1 MQIKNLA
8 QKIVAAFALFSV
20 TLVVNA
26 GDIYSIDFITKTG
39 TTLTNAV
46 YGSDVAVRPDKDNP
60 LGVGDDI
67 VIRVRMV
74 NKDWPTTGKRWD
86 FAPTGLFATLTSTQL
101 QEYFFVPGLGLQFGG
116 KQVYA
121 KWFHTEE
128 LKYSGRSYCTD
139 LYFKYTVKAGDV
151 AWPALLLSST
161 GKVVGSSNDSAKYS
175 VDMVDLGYWALTNGT
190 STAGDFSYTSELLP
204 SAICGPASATY
215 DGSGMGLYINTID
228 FDGQWKDSTS
238 SPKIWREIDDS
249 GSEGTA
255 SPSAPALVAKAAPT
269 EAVKMYVWTDAASTV
284 TPSFGGVTKTTSDG
298 RKYAEV
304 VMDAG
309 STAKQFELLGSVSN
323 VTENVCLSPTI
334 TLETD
339 DGGMLVTNWVQRTVR
354 VIASEPNVTFTLL
367 GPDGTATSSLACTAN
382 YGEKVG
388 TIRVKVSPAPK
399 SGTLTVTVNPNADV
413 FGLGGATPYLAISST
428 EGGEPWNETP
438 VTNVTFALGD
448 TTAKNLYLYGL
459 GSTNTFENPST
470 NIKFTP
476 TWTGE
481 NYTKTNSC
489 SATLVRATPAITS
502 PVEDATLD
510 DATLGAEYPIAV
522 TVTGGYNDMY
532 VTGQVAGTWKLNY
545 AIEKG
550 GSTISSGSVTNNAP
564 INAANGELTA
574 IIPRTAIKPGADK
587 LVLTVTAPDGKT
599 SDKRTVNFKVYEP
612 PTVIATLEAVDGE
625 TEGTYA
631 EGGTAK
637 VYFSIPDQ
645 PSYSGVDN
653 VYAFLKPR
661 DEDTLTSVTNHL
673 IQSKAFALTNMT
685 DVAGKDITSRGVM
698 IPMNKNASSQ
708 VAEVQLLDG
717 DLVGAF
723 SIVICSTSAYSSE
736 TVIDEFDNPVTINV
750 TNVVP
755 NVSSV
760 LIAGRTAVNG
770 TAFGDNASVPLNIEQ
785 QLYIK
790 SILEPSREI
799 DLNEPGFKVQW
810 YFDDAPKAGTNKDGW
825 QDLTPSGNPTNFIE
839 HTFTRPGD
847 VVVKV
852 RCRDKDTPANMYSE
866 DYYGEFS
873 FTVRVDEQ
881 PRVVISPRHGYSY
894 TENDTGVE
902 NSAFDVSLI
911 GAPVLTN
918 KNDSLIVALSVKK
931 LDESNTKYS
940 TNDVVLSTY
949 TIKFANGVDG
959 RSDSNHFFYF
969 KTLDGTP
976 ASASDGFQIV
986 AAVTNDVVDAEGKEW
1001 NDGTYDVRIYNSSPV
1016 LSTDPAEEVDAE
1028 GNPVAVVNTTIG
1040 EEIPVSWDI
1049 SDVAADMVSN
1059 LVITCKVDGRV
1070 LDSTNNLASGTFKAS
1085 FTTPGENKAIVITVK
1100 DKDGGEASSK
1110 IYCNVTAAKV
1120 LRVVAGGPAGA
1131 TDITLSS
1138 MYASAGGRGAGHV
1151 YVGGKANFYSAENFN
1166 LFWNCGTENTVSVYG
1181 YGYSLGDVDDGS
1193 LNGGNDIKI
1202 TQRGGTVIDTTPT
1215 TDRYTYLP
1223 SSECDSYF
1231 YGWIKATEP
1240 GGTDYTVA
1248 ITPEI
1253 RGSKANNFGDTTGKI
1268 SLPQATTEDE
1278 KGYLETY
1285 VEAIFSTEYKKADN
1299 MGDIDHDGIPDMLA
1313 LKKNAGGAA
1322 LAVADGQGGE
1332 LGARN
1337 AVNDDGD
1344 YLPGAQLGGSTFIP
1358 GSPTGWST
1366 RGRPFTARM
1375 EIRGFDNADGTPGGL
1390 NYGMF
1395 QFDKTEHEN
1404 GWVSD
1409 FDLSYAEKVSL
1420 LNHIFARRDAIL
1432 ERRHTQAPGANKF
1445 DAGDWTVITNVLATL
1460 ISSDTTYEDTSK
1472 APVHYVYAPGFADSG
1487 LTATNGWSSLPVPVG
1502 VTYALSEYPVTN
1514 AVDEVAGQAALYP
1527 AVTNVTDA
1535 LGWVTTYKKTNGA
1548 LVTLTNTVNLI
1559 TNVYAITE
1567 DTTGTNYWW
1576 TTPYDSIT
1584 VADVNVKDWLNPL
1597 YSTAFA
1603 AAQTAARAYIDRL
1616 WDLYHDEDN
1625 GVTEWGWTCEN
1636 RTDPTIEDT
1645 DGDGMP
1651 DGYEYYIWYGATV
1664 GTTGSNRFTGYRLDL
1679 TDRESKGILI
1689 TSDEIAKL
1697 YNPNVAGSVYA
1708 GDTDGDGLTDYEEFT
1723 IGTNPLNWDTDGDGL
1738 SDGYELRY
1746 KMDPLST
1753 GDGNGNDMNAD
1764 SDYMAFVDVAD
1775 ASNAKANDTPLND
1788 LIDYKY
1794 IYTSTNGTLW
1804 AFETN
1809 VTAVLK
1815 YLVKLDPTTNVFELA
1830 DVKCFKVA
1838 KYGDDKALQ
1847 SYYIPATTE
1856 TDALRAFT
1864 SGSSSAVNDCYTNAA
1879 SFFINPQAGSVELR
1893 TSHRDGYPDDEAL
1906 PPALALFH
1914 HQVHNYF
1921 GFDPRT
1927 GWAGSLSTTGRWKK
1941 LNAAKTE
1948 VTTIGAQNT
1957 KPFKAIYEY
1966 TLPKYATIV
1975 GMSGIGSTNPN
1986 TSFEVAVDTGSD
1998 ADAEVEE
2005 GDVDHSSYISQHGA
2019 DTDGD
2024 GVPDGWELYVGVDPT
2039 TPFTSDDE
2047 TLYNQI
2053 RSADD
2058 ADGLNLAYEYAGT
2071 DSCGAYAE
2079 CESIYKR
2086 HPSRDSGKM
2095 KNWYNKFF
2103 PTDPRSSDT
2112 DGDKISD
2119 GGEGEASWKTKF
2131 VFNRWG
2137 QAKTATLTAIHYAIY
2152 GSPEDNGSTSI
2163 PGGGYNPCTIDTDGD
2178 GLPDPWERQYA
2189 GILFKGAQLS
2199 DGDDYP
2205 AFDGAEP
2212 DTDYYKD
2219 FNAAAKAYY
2228 GMEPDLVE
2236 DTGYHILMGMD
2247 GTVSDAT
2254 SSTAVG
2260 GHDKDWDADGLQ
2272 NWQEYMVQAMR
2283 HFRYDDDKT
2292 PLLGRDPSGVT
2303 GGAGITE
2310 TLGSWNGDKGFP
2322 KLSYTEPLTANQI
2335 AFLGAEYGYV
2345 NFASAGADFA
2355 ELGYFIDPPMAW
2367 DYAREALE
2375 QKYMLPPSNI
2385 RYFTSVANMT
2395 QATDSALNDIY
2406 TYTWAGVTYEAT
2418 NGVGGVTVYI
2428 NTRLEPSAIVPTP
2441 AGLKALNLVPKMVSA
2456 GTADLT
2462 VAYTNPNR
2470 YFGADP
2476 RLWDTDDDGMDDYYE
2491 LFHGLNPI
2499 LGSITDIRKD
2509 IIATALGGMV
2519 SPTKNAWIG
2528 WSNEAEPEYDP
2539 IRFPWVMGASDCD
2552 ADSDG
2557 LRNYEEMLLANATSP
2572 GATHTD
2578 PTPLWMT
2585 DVSVKSSTVEAYTT
2599 TTTTNTITV
2608 GTVVYP
2614 IVTGTDELG
2623 NDIYDII
2630 TVTAYSGEE
2639 VDFVDTPSYAKLFY
2653 GNEMGNVGINEQV
2666 KIERLGTTSW
2676 GCNDYDYVFSF
2687 EQNEGYDTDNDWRSD
2702 IVELKNTPE
2711 GTSDPLNFTDP
2722 VRRQSVYFG
2731 GTADPGMLVSAVAD
2745 RRRTAGLDLFKQF
2758 TVEAW
2763 VKPET
2768 PAGGT
2773 DQYVVCRA
2781 AEYGPSSLI
2790 NDENVVRLDFAIG
2803 IDATGKAFA
2812 ELQNSIDT
2820 TYRQTAGGT
2829 LAADEWVHLA
2839 ATFDGNAF
2847 TLYVNGRP
2855 VQEMEASL
2863 STANG
2868 TTTIQLDPHIDR
2880 MGGGQYAQLRS
2891 IIAIGA
2897 CPKSAALS
2905 VKSLEPGTAW
2915 DKVAEKFFQGS
2926 VDEVRCWDGARTATE
2941 IAENYKVRY
2950 TPDLAKQQRLE
2961 VFKAYVAGA
2970 KRNDTKES
2978 AIMPAE
2984 LIHHYDFSTLA
2995 GATAD
3000 TFVQKVPAGFET
3012 KVLGVVRNPDT
3023 GATIPDLVK
3032 AGWWGRVLKSGVGS
3046 KVYTSPHVI
3055 PWVENTLSHLPRLSG
3070 TVYDSVFWS
3079 EDYAGYISAEEN
3091 DLTKYSFP
3099 NSMNPYGEMELMTEY
3114 DYLLAKLAR
3123 LSNSTNETDTTSY
3136 MREDSPYSRL
3146 RYEGERAFV
3155 GNTDLVPL
3163 GSAYAKRLTANWD
3176 GQGAETAWATT
3187 TDGPITKLDDDTD
3200 DDGIPTWAKTAGYN
3214 TARDYARG
3222 LAKGLLP
3229 TGVNS
3234 AYENTED
3241 IDADGLRDWWEK
3253 FFGIYDEGPNDD
3265 HDRDGLSN
3273 YQEYLIGEVY
3283 TSFGFTDLSP
3293 TAAYS
3298 KGTAVTDY
3306 FLRYGSLYLGEL
3318 FSDHDMIED
3327 SFEDYK
3333 PSVISLGG
3341 TLVSNFSRYI
3351 YDADWNAEHSGWDN
3365 WSIARA
3371 WFNESYTSN
3380 VVVEVGDVA
3389 VTNEYVFS
3397 KVDDNNGNP
3406 NPEIPIRV
3414 TYRDKNRIHT
3424 GIGNYDSNPHQI
3436 VVMAWSLEN
3445 SSNDKAFGAPDCVWG
3460 SKLVGEGPYY
3470 TMEGIAKG
3478 YAAAKGAVRP
3488 GRNMFVAYIAEGEYD
3503 EAGTTPGFAPGLPY
3517 GVTIGEVGPI
3527 GGADINIELTDT
3539 NPSIIR
3545 MNLPAALVI
3554 QAGNSNTTLNAGTDL
3569 ADASLK
3575 EIGYAYTDRGRFGLD
3590 SLMIAEHIGED
3601 VDISS
3606 SNIHIRVLRSGFNR
3620 AERSPNNIALSSPVV
3635 LMERY
3640 FRIGIN
3646 NVLTEA
3652 DLLPALAAGEGDLD
3666 WGGPSKA
3673 YGSLTKSDI
3682 TNAVYR
3688 IVIGDGTVASEVDNN
3703 NLFVMFLNKFERGD
3717 QQTCVSNSTMDVV
3730 TYAGRPTFSWKHDN
3744 TIGKEY
3750 PAFQLRV
3757 WDDTTGALVYDSGV
3771 QRAPVRDQGG
3781 FYNWTAPLYVGALLP
3796 NGQTFSANTKYK
3808 WGVSMLDAKFTTPN
3822 TIEQTKVF
3830 AMQETSPGPDADD
3843 YGIIKVA
3850 VKYMGPGTVATSTIN
3865 NRIRVEAFMTPD
3877 FVGEPAGVGYVT
3889 SSATLN
3895 SENAIDVNATIVG
3908 LPVKDN
3914 YGRSVKYYVRA
3925 FLDTDVTSAEGGFGK
3940 RAPWESWGY
3949 ASYRDPKEDRDDQFT
3964 AMPIT
3969 ATNNEKAEPC
3979 VVFIE
3984 DCDTNRNMVPDILE
3998 KAAGAT
4004 ANKLVSPYIAFTA
4017 SDLTKTNALNEA
4029 TSGANGNAA
4038 TVRTSRMLLAY
4049 ASAVESAKSGTVTAG
4064 ELAIL
4069 TGAVSFDT
4077 TDSTYIKIKSF
4088 SLDEGISLE
4097 VVVGDTFE
4105 NAKAAGLNTGV
4116 INVTVEYSETLDDGG
4131 DWQKASGSDTVIT
4144 FPLTLGTTTIDAS
4157 ELDAIRT
4164 AIESVKATCE
4174 GGCYFRVSA
4183 VAVEE

>member
-1 MQIKNLA
+1 MQTKNLA
-8 QKIVAAFALFSV
+8 RKIVAAFALFTA
-20 TLVVNA
+20 TLAVQA
-26 GDIYSIDFITKTG
+26 GDIYSIDFITKAG
-39 TTLTNAV
+39 RTTPPARLPSPV
-46 YGSDVAVRPDKDNP
+46 YGSDVTVTPSESTP
-60 LGVGDDI
+60 LKAGDEI
-67 VIRVRMV
+67 VIRVRMIDK
-74 NKDWPTTGKRWD
+74 NWSTTGTPWS
-86 FAPTGLFATLTSTQL
+86 FVPTASLGALAALSPTNLANSAYAPALGLKLGTKNVWATWFATVDLSST
-101 QEYFFVPGLGLQFGG
+101 EDPSPDSNIPPNY
-116 KQVYA
+116 Y
-121 KWFHTEE
+121 
-128 LKYSGRSYCTD
+128 TD
-139 LYFKYTVKAGDV
+139 LFFSYTVKPGDI
-151 AWPALLLSST
+151 AWPVLLMTTNDGKAASETSSSYQYFL
-161 GKVVGSSNDSAKYS
+161 KNVGAT
-175 VDMVDLGYWALTNGT
+175 GYWTLKSGVAD
-190 STAGDFSYTSELLP
+190 ADFSYSASGTGAVSPTDSRLMSTS
-204 SAICGPASATY
+204 
-215 DGSGMGLYINTID
+215 GSGMGLYINTIT
-228 FDGQWKDSTS
+228 FDSQMADSTN
-238 SPKIWREIDDS
+238 WRTIDDS
-249 GSEGTA
+249 GTEGTGL
-255 SPSAPALVAKAAPT
+255 PATPTLVAEAAPT
-269 EAVKMYVWTDAASTV
+269 EPVKVYVWVDNEGVAVPANATGHTDALGT
-284 TPSFGGVTKTTSDG
+284 
-298 RKYAEV
+298 RQIAEV
-304 VMDAG
+304 TLDVGDK
-309 STAKQFELLGSVSN
+309 AKPFELIGKAVGTANVRISATKDRELDDMGNPVVSWIERQINVVASV
-323 VTENVCLSPTI
+323 
-334 TLETD
+334 
-339 DGGMLVTNWVQRTVR
+339 
-354 VIASEPNVTFTLL
+354 PNVTFTLL
-367 GPDGTATSSLACTAN
+367 GPDSLPTTQLECTTDYSAI
-382 YGEKVG
+382 VG
-388 TIRVKVSPAPK
+388 TIRARVSPAP
-399 SGTLTVTVNPNADV
+399 STGPLTVTVTPSEDV
-413 FGLGGATPYLAISST
+413 FGGTKPCLGISDT
-428 EGGEPWNETP
+428 TTGEPWKNST
-438 VTNVTFALGD
+438 TTLTFAIGESGPKD
-448 TTAKNLYLYGL
+448 LYLYGL
-459 GSTNTFENPST
+459 GSTNTFENPDT
-470 NIKFTP
+470 NITFTP
-476 TWTGE
+476 AISGSDSATYVNLNGR
-481 NYTKTNSC
+481 
-489 SATLVRATPAITS
+489 SATLLRVTPTITAPLDGVS
-502 PVEDATLD
+502 LD
-510 DATLGAEYPIAV
+510 DAILGEDYPVTLA
-522 TVTGGYNDMY
+522 VTGGYNDIY
-532 VTGQVAGTWKLNY
+532 KSAPGAWKVNY
-545 AIEKG
+545 SILKD
-550 GSTISSGSVTNNAP
+550 GSPLRSGAVTNDT
-564 INAANGELTA
+564 INTA
-574 IIPRTAIKPGADK
+574 SREITATIPRGDVRRGATDM
-587 LVLTVTAPDGKT
+587 VLWVTSPDGVASAKKT
-599 SDKRTVNFKVYEP
+599 VKFKVFEP
-612 PTVIATLEAVDGE
+612 PTVVAAFESPEGPSV
-625 TEGTYA
+625 GTYA
-631 EGGTAK
+631 EGETAS
-637 VYFSIPDQ
+637 VYFRVEKQ
-645 PSYSGVDN
+645 AAYSDTDA
-653 VYAFLKPR
+653 VYLFLKPT
-661 DEDTLTSVTNHL
+661 DDTIDTVTNNM
-673 IQSKAFALTNMT
+673 SCAAFALTNLL
-685 DVAGKDITSRGVM
+685 VSAGVLMPNGTNVSAGCASVKLLNGSESVITRFT
-698 IPMNKNASSQ
+698 I
-708 VAEVQLLDG
+708 EL
-717 DLVGAF
+717 
-723 SIVICSTSAYSSE
+723 CSTLKYDPDK
-736 TVIDEFDNPVTINV
+736 VVDRFDNPVALTV

-755 NVSSV
+755 RVQSV
-760 LIAGRTAVNG
+760 RVGGNSAEE
-770 TAFGDNASVPLNIEQ
+770 GDTLDGARSVPLGIDQ
-785 QLYIK
+785 KFSIK
-790 SILEPSREI
+790 SLIEPSAI
-799 DLNEPGFKVQW
+799 DRDNSFVTQW
-810 YFDDAPKAGTNKDGW
+810 YFDEDPFGGANGDGW
-825 QDLTPSGNPTNFIE
+825 HDSGHPTN
-839 HTFTRPGD
+839 TFTRAFITPG
-847 VVVKV
+847 VRTVKV
-852 RCRDKDTPANMYSE
+852 RCRDKDMAVGDYSDEFTFHVAVNDQPKIVITPLKGEHKYSE
-866 DYYGEFS
+866 TQKG
-873 FTVRVDEQ
+873 VDESSF
-881 PRVVISPRHGYSY
+881 RVTLV
-894 TENDTGVE
+894 N
-902 NSAFDVSLI
+902 
-911 GAPVLTN
+911 GAPVFTNATSTLDVELTIT
-918 KNDSLIVALSVKK
+918 KNDPAGA
-931 LDESNTKYS
+931 YS

-949 TIKFANGVDG
+949 TIQFPNGIDG
-959 RSDSNHFFYF
+959 TSSEKSVFFF
-969 KTLDGTP
+969 KSLDGTL
-976 ASASDGFQIV
+976 ASKEDGFTITASV
-986 AAVTNDVVDAEGKEW
+986 KGAAKDDQGKSWDPGSYEI
-1001 NDGTYDVRIYNSSPV
+1001 NISNADPTLTTIPDKTEDGGETEPKGID
-1016 LSTDPAEEVDAE
+1016 
-1028 GNPVAVVNTTIG
+1028 TTIG
-1040 EEIPVSWDI
+1040 QENPIKWSVG
-1049 SDVAADMVSN
+1049 DVIGDKTN
-1059 LVITCKVDGRV
+1059 LVVTCMVDGQV
-1070 LDSTNNLASGTFKAS
+1070 VDTMVTTNGVYTNTFMVAFSTA
-1085 FTTPGENKAIVITVK
+1085 GESKFALITVE
-1100 DKDGGEASSK
+1100 DKDGGKNSAK
-1110 IYCNVTAAKV
+1110 IYYNVAPAKV
-1120 LRVVAGGPAGA
+1120 LRTVAGGPAGA
-1131 TDITLSS
+1131 TDNALSS

-1151 YVGGKANFYSAENFN
+1151 FASGDANFYSAENFN
-1166 LFWNCGTENTVSVYG
+1166 LFWNCATATKITVYG
-1181 YGYSLGDVDDGS
+1181 YGYSYGDSDDGS
-1193 LNGGNDIKI
+1193 LSGGNDVAI
-1202 TQRGGTVIDTTPT
+1202 TQRGGTVTDTTAP
-1215 TDRYTYLP
+1215 TDRYAYTP
-1223 SSECDSYF
+1223 SDKCDSYF

-1240 GGTDYTVA
+1240 GGTDYSVA
-1248 ITPEI
+1248 ITPEL
-1253 RGSKANNFGDTTGKI
+1253 RGTKANNFGDTTGTVA
-1268 SLPQATTEDE
+1268 LPDSKTEDE

-1313 LKKNAGGAA
+1313 LKKNAGGEA
-1322 LAVADGQGGE
+1322 LAVADGLGGE

-1432 ERRHTQAPGANKF
+1432 ERRHTQAPGVNKF

-1636 RTDPTIEDT
+1636 RTDPTTDDT

-1664 GTTGSNRFTGYRLDL
+1664 GTTGSNRFTGYRLDP

-1697 YNPNVAGSVYA
+1697 YNPNVAGGVYA

-1764 SDYMAFVDVAD
+1764 GDYMAFVDVAD

-1893 TSHRDGYPDDEAL
+1893 TSNRDGYPDDEAL

-2047 TLYNQI
+2047 TLYSRI
-2053 RSADD
+2053 RSTDD

-2086 HPSRDSGKM
+2086 HPSRDTGKM

-2119 GGEGEASWKTKF
+2119 GDEGVASWKTKF

-2137 QAKTATLTAIHYAIY
+2137 QAKTAELTAIHYAIY
-2152 GSPEDNGSTSI
+2152 GTPVDDGTICI

-2228 GMEPDLVE
+2228 GTEPELVE

-2247 GTVSDAT
+2247 GTVRDAT
-2254 SSTAVG
+2254 SSSAVG

-2292 PLLGRDPSGVT
+2292 PLLGRDCPNVTAGV
-2303 GGAGITE
+2303 E
-2310 TLGSWNGDKGFP
+2310 TPGTWNGDKGFL
-2322 KLSYTEPLTANQI
+2322 KLSYTEPFTANQL

-2355 ELGYFIDPPMAW
+2355 ELGYFIDPPMEW
-2367 DYAREALE
+2367 DYARDALE
-2375 QKYMLPPSNI
+2375 QKYMLPPSSSTG
-2385 RYFTSVANMT
+2385 YTSAPTTV
-2395 QATDSALNDIY
+2395 QETDTLGNFIYNYRDEDGAICEHTNAL
-2406 TYTWAGVTYEAT
+2406 AGVAY
-2418 NGVGGVTVYI
+2418 VTL
-2428 NTRLEPSAIVPTP
+2428 T
-2441 AGLKALNLVPKMVSA
+2441 AGFDVEVWPKMVSS
-2456 GTADLT
+2456 GTAVLT
-2462 VAYTNPNR
+2462 GTAIGRTR
-2470 YFGADP
+2470 YVGTDP

-2499 LGSITDIRKD
+2499 LGSVTDSRKD
-2509 IIATALGGMV
+2509 VIATATAEQITP
-2519 SPTKNAWIG
+2519 SHNAWIG

-2539 IRFPWVMGASDCD
+2539 IRFPWLMGAADCD

-2557 LRNYEEMLLANATSP
+2557 LRNYEEMLLANETSP
-2572 GATHTD
+2572 SATHTD

-2585 DVSVKSSTVEAYTT
+2585 DVSVTVSEVDPFTT
-2599 TTTTNTITV
+2599 TTVTNINPISGNYIKKWDAVLGMYVYDTT
-2608 GTVVYP
+2608 
-2614 IVTGTDELG
+2614 
-2623 NDIYDII
+2623 
-2630 TVTAYSGEE
+2630 TVTTYANEPVEFAGA
-2639 VDFVDTPSYAKLFY
+2639 PSYARLFY
-2653 GNEMGNVGINEQV
+2653 GNEMEYVGINEKV
-2666 KIERLGTTSW
+2666 KIERLGTTPW

-2702 IVELKNTPE
+2702 IVEKKNTPE

-2812 ELQNSIDT
+2812 EMQSSIDAS
-2820 TYRQTAGGT
+2820 YRQTAANVLT
-2829 LAADEWVHLA
+2829 ADEWVHLA
-2839 ATFDGNAF
+2839 ATFDGSAF

-2863 STANG
+2863 SAANG

-2880 MGGGQYAQLRS
+2880 MGGGQYTQTKS
-2891 IIAIGA
+2891 IIAVGA
-2897 CPKSAALS
+2897 CPKAGALS
-2905 VKSLEPGTAW
+2905 VKSLEPGTSW
-2915 DKVAEKFFQGS
+2915 SDVAEKFFQGS
-2926 VDEVRCWDGARTATE
+2926 VDEVRCWDGARTVTE
-2941 IAENYKVRY
+2941 IADNYKVRY
-2950 TPDLAKQQRLE
+2950 TPDLAKAQRLE
-2961 VFKAYVAGA
+2961 VFKAYIDGA
-2970 KRNDTKES
+2970 KRNDARET
-2978 AIMPAE
+2978 AILPAE

-3000 TFVQKVPAGFET
+3000 TYVQKVPAGFET

-3023 GATIPDLVK
+3023 GAAIPDLVK
-3032 AGWWGRVLKSGVGS
+3032 AGWWSRVLKSGVGS
-3046 KVYTSPHVI
+3046 KVYTSEHVI
-3055 PWVENTLSHLPRLSG
+3055 PWVENTLSHLPRFSG

-3079 EDYAGYISAEEN
+3079 EGYAGYIPAEDN
-3091 DLTKYSFP
+3091 DLSSYSFP

-3114 DYLLAKLAR
+3114 AHLLAKLAR
-3123 LSNSTNETDTTSY
+3123 LSNSTNEADTTSY
-3136 MREDSPYSRL
+3136 MREDTPYSRL

-3155 GNTDLVPL
+3155 GNTDLIPL
-3163 GSAYAKRLTANWD
+3163 GSAYAKRLTESWD

-3187 TDGPITKLDDDTD
+3187 TDGPLAKLDDDAD
-3200 DDGIPTWAKTAGYN
+3200 DDGIPAWAVAAGYT
-3214 TARDYARG
+3214 TARDYAKA
-3222 LAKGLLP
+3222 LANGLLP
-3229 TGVNS
+3229 TGVINS

-3241 IDADGLRDWWEK
+3241 IDGDGLRDWWEK
-3253 FFGIYDEGPNDD
+3253 FFGIYSEGPNDD

-3283 TSFGFTDLSP
+3283 TSFGFGELSP
-3293 TAAYS
+3293 IAAYS
-3298 KGTAVTDY
+3298 KGTEVSDY
-3306 FLRYGSLYLGEL
+3306 FLRYGNLYLGEL

-3327 SFEDYK
+3327 WWEDDT
-3333 PSVISLGG
+3333 PSVVSIGG
-3341 TLVSNFSRYI
+3341 ALRSNFSRWI
-3351 YDADWNAEHSGWDN
+3351 YDADWDTERDGWDN
-3365 WSIARA
+3365 WSLVRA
-3371 WFNESYTSN
+3371 WFNDSYTSN
-3380 VVVEVGDVA
+3380 VVTEVGGVA
-3389 VTNEYVFS
+3389 VTNEYLFS
-3397 KVDDNNGNP
+3397 KLDDNNGNP
-3406 NPEIPIRV
+3406 SPKINICVSYKYTGNCPSIGSSV
-3414 TYRDKNRIHT
+3414 T
-3424 GIGNYDSNPHQI
+3424 PHQFVI
-3436 VVMAWSLEN
+3436 KAWNLEN
-3445 SSNDKAFGAPDCVWG
+3445 GKADKGFGQPDCVWG
-3460 SKLVGEGPYY
+3460 GKLKGEG
-3470 TMEGIAKG
+3470 G
-3478 YAAAKGAVRP
+3478 YFKMQGTANGYSASKGALKP
-3488 GRNMFVAYIAEGEYD
+3488 GRNMFVAYIAEGDFE
-3503 EAGTTPGFAPGLPY
+3503 EGGTAPSYEPGMPY
-3517 GVTIGEVGPI
+3517 GVAYGVEVGSI
-3527 GGADINIELTDT
+3527 GGGAVNIELTDT
-3539 NPSIIR
+3539 NPSIVRI
-3545 MNLPAALVI
+3545 NIPAAVSLVYGD
-3554 QAGNSNTTLNAGTDL
+3554 GNQQVASGSTL
-3569 ADASLK
+3569 ADTLFE
-3575 EIGYAYTDRGRFGLD
+3575 EIAKGYTDRGKHD
-3590 SLMIAEHIGED
+3590 PDALMIPDYVGED
-3601 VDISS
+3601 TKLTV
-3606 SNIHIRVLRSGFNR
+3606 SNIHVRVLRVGLNSEQETANGIPLSR
-3620 AERSPNNIALSSPVV
+3620 ADV
-3635 LMERY
+3635 LLDRY
-3640 FRIGIN
+3640 LRAGVN
-3646 NVLTEA
+3646 NVLSEA
-3652 DLLPALAAGEGDLD
+3652 DLIASLPSGTGDLD
-3666 WGGPSKA
+3666 WGLPASIG
-3673 YGSLTKSDI
+3673 LENV

-3688 IVIGDGTVASEVDNN
+3688 VVVGDGTVSSDDDNN
-3703 NLFVMFLNKFERGD
+3703 NLIVMFLNKFELGAV
-3717 QQTCVSNSTMDVV
+3717 QTPVANMSCGTF
-3730 TYAGRPTFSWKHDN
+3730 AGRPTFSWSHAN

-3750 PAFQLRV
+3750 PAFRLRV
-3757 WDDTTGALVYDSGV
+3757 WDGAKAIYDSGV
-3771 QRAPVRDQGG
+3771 QRAPVRDQAGY
-3781 FYNWTAPLYVGALLP
+3781 YNWAPPLYIGEMMADGTV
-3796 NGQTFSANTKYK
+3796 FEANKDYQ
-3808 WGVSMLDAKFTTPN
+3808 WSVSMLDAKFTSPLSS
-3822 TIEQTKVF
+3822 EEKQTF
-3830 AMQETSPGPDADD
+3830 RMQETSPGPGTDD

-3850 VKYMGPGTVATSTIN
+3850 VKYMGPGAVSTN
-3865 NRIRVEAFMTPD
+3865 TAANCIRVEAFTTPD
-3877 FVGEPAGVGYVT
+3877 FTGEPAGVGYVT
-3889 SSATLN
+3889 NTN
-3895 SENAIDVNATIVG
+3895 NVKTETAIEVNARIVG
-3908 LPVKDN
+3908 LPQRTEKGTV
-3914 YGRSVKYYVRA
+3914 RYYVRA
-3925 FLDTDVTSAEGGFGK
+3925 FLDTDVTSAEGGYGR

-3949 ASYRDPKEDRDDQFT
+3949 ASYRDPKEDRDDCFT
-3964 AMPIT
+3964 PCAFT
-3969 ATNNEKAEPC
+3969 ATNDEKAEPC

-3998 KAAGAT
+3998 TSAAGAT
-4004 ANKLVSPYIAFTA
+4004 TLYSPYIAYTA
-4017 SDLTKTNALNEA
+4017 SDTVKTNALVSA
-4029 TSGANGNAA
+4029 TDGANGDKGS
-4038 TVRTSRMLLAY
+4038 VKRTRSLLAF
-4049 ASAVESAKSGTVTAG
+4049 ASAVEAAEGGTVTAG
-4064 ELAIL
+4064 ELAVLNGGI
-4069 TGAVSFDT
+4069 SFET
-4077 TDSTYIKIKSF
+4077 VDSANIKITSF
-4088 SLDEGISLE
+4088 SLEEGISLE
-4097 VVVGDTFE
+4097 VDLDGTFADAVSAGYDT
-4105 NAKAAGLNTGV
+4105 GLV
-4116 INVTVEYSETLDDGG
+4116 NVTVEYSKTLDNGG
-4131 DWQKASGSDTVIT
+4131 SWQREGDVVTLYFS
-4144 FPLTLGTTTIDAS
+4144 LTEPVTTIDAS
-4157 ELDAIRT
+4157 ELGAIKA
-4164 AIESVKATCE
+4164 AIESAKAKCD

-4183 VAVEE
+4183 VAFQR